1 MNKQRKQR
9 FEEVVGSL
17 EEAKDILGDIQQEEQ
32 EAFDNLPEG
41 LQISECGEKM
51 QEYIDLM
58 DDCNDKIDD
67 VIDFVH
73 DELQGHE

>member
-41 LQISECGEKM
+41 LQVSERGEKM

-73 DELQGHE
+73 DELRGHE

>member
-9 FEEVVGSL
+9 FEEVAASL

-41 LQISECGEKM
+41 LQISERGEKM

-73 DELQGHE
+73 VELRWHE